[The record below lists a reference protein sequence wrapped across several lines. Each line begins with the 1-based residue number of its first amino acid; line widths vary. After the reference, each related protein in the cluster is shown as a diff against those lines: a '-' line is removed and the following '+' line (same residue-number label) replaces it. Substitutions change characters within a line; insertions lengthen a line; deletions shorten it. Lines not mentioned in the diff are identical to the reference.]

1 MRATSK
7 SPSEGSASGVSRIPP
22 ASSLP
27 IAAMTSSIFP
37 ERRSS
42 SISTSYSEF
51 RQRMK
56 TVLVAQKNETL
67 PPSAFELV
75 FARAATAPLMPAPAK
90 FVK

>member
-1 MRATSK
+1 
-7 SPSEGSASGVSRIPP
+7 VSRIPP

-37 ERRSS
+37 VRRSS
-42 SISTSYSEF
+42 SICTVYSEF
-51 RQRMK
+51 LQRMK
-56 TVLVAQKNETL
+56 TVLVAQKNETR

-90 FVK
+90 LVK